1 MRASLNIE
9 TTASLD
15 FTQIAAAI
23 CSSLCMS
30 VGLRLRRGGG
40 GGRGSVTVM
49 GGSSSRWLKS
59 VSMRASAS
67 SRDTEAVPGATS
79 SPLAVSIQHSWI
91 EVAWMRARSLGSSI
105 RKRARQNGWSIH
117 EPQNSCRY
125 MPRVRCLISM
135 RLSMERGL

>member
-30 VGLRLRRGGG
+30 VGLRLRRGAAGC
-40 GGRGSVTVM
+40 GSVTVT
-49 GGSSSRWLKS
+49 GGNSSRWLKS